1 MNEWKELGGGGEGG
15 RGICP
20 ANSWVPRM
28 EEVEKKSRR
37 MRRRRRREGGR
48 KSVELYVSEKK

>member
-1 MNEWKELGGGGEGG
+1 MGGGGEGG

>member
-1 MNEWKELGGGGEGG
+1 VERVGWGGEGE

-20 ANSWVPRM
+20 PNSWVPRM
-28 EEVEKKSRR
+28 EEVEKK
-37 MRRRRRREGGR
+37 RRRRREGGR

>member
-1 MNEWKELGGGGEGG
+1 VERVGWGGEGG

-20 ANSWVPRM
+20 ANSWVVPRM

-37 MRRRRRREGGR
+37 RRRRRRREGGR